1 MNVLFSEKQSFRQ
14 WWLWLILLP
23 VNSVFIGGLYLQV
36 ARGIPFGN
44 NPLSDGVLMILIGL
58 LVLTSILTYFA
69 RLETVIKP
77 DGICVRFFPF
87 QLSFSFY
94 SWESLS
100 KSYVRKYNPITE
112 YGGWGLR
119 FGVFK
124 QGRALSVSG
133 NQGLQLVFDD
143 NKKLLI
149 GTNQSQEMRE
159 VLERLGQHKE

>member
-1 MNVLFSEKQSFRQ
+1 MEVLFTEKQSFRQ
-14 WWLWLILLP
+14 WWLWLILLL
-23 VNSVFIGGLYLQV
+23 VNSVFVAGLYLQV
-36 ARGIPFGN
+36 VRGIPFGN
-44 NPLSDGVLMILIGL
+44 NPLCDGVLMILIGL

-69 RLETVIKP
+69 RLETVIKV
-77 DGICVRFFPF
+77 DGIYVRFFPF

-100 KSYVRKYNPITE
+100 KLYVRKYNPITE

-133 NQGLQLVFDD
+133 NHGLQLVFAD

-149 GTNQSQEMRE
+149 GTNQPQELQE
-159 VLERLGQHKE
+159 ILEKLGQYRG